1 MTAHTL
7 LLLSVLPL
15 LALAASAQAADAPAT
30 SQPADPAKAPEL
42 KATVPADFVEHKAK
56 DVDVTLKTPKDWKPQ
71 PVEGDAK
78 LNLIADDKGRGVNLV
93 VTTSE
98 KTDTLQSAVKDLP
111 AIIARQI
118 EGSKMQK
125 VDFVKLAGEPAIRL
139 LWEAPSGSAGV
150 LRVCQ
155 FQVLKNGKAYTLTYA
170 AKKAEFD
177 ELLPTVEQVAVSMK
191 VR

>member
-1 MTAHTL
+1 ML
-7 LLLSVLPL
+7 CVLPL
-15 LALAASAQAADAPAT
+15 LVALAALVQAADAPAA

-56 DVDVTLKTPKDWKPQ
+56 GVDVTLKAPKHWKPQ

-78 LNLIADDKGRGVNLV
+78 LDLIADEKTGRAVNLV
-93 VTTSE
+93 VTTSA
-98 KTDTLQSAVKDLP
+98 KADTLQSAVKDLP
-111 AIIARQI
+111 AEIANGVF
-118 EGSKMQK
+118 GSRMLK
-125 VDFVKLAGEPAIRL
+125 VDFVKLGGEPAIRL
-139 LWEAPSGSAGV
+139 VWEAPSGSAGT

-170 AKKAEFD
+170 AKQAEFD